1 MRDGDMLYVPRND
14 ARKCLSWEV
23 NKASTLTIGR
33 EGMSLTEALSSA
45 EGLNQNAA
53 NATGDFRIAPGRQV
67 TAESR
72 HLST

>member
-1 MRDGDMLYVPRND
+1 MIGWGIMQQLLETTYPLAQKVFVMG
-14 ARKCLSWEV
+14 EV

-53 NATGDFRIAPGRQV
+53 IYPFY
-67 TAESR
+67 
-72 HLST
+72 LSGV